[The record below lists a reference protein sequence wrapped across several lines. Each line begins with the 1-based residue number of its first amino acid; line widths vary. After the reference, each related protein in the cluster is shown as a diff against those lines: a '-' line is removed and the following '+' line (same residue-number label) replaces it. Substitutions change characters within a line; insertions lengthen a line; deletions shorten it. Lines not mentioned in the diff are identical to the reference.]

1 MTPIRLRR
9 PGRSLEGI
17 AFCLASH
24 TFPTIRLLEYFWIK
38 LGLSLHLLQMLFELV
53 IYGTGPWFQKRDSK
67 HGERRNCLGS
77 LLLHLVLL
85 EPLREQVG

>member
-1 MTPIRLRR
+1 
-9 PGRSLEGI
+9 
-17 AFCLASH
+17 
-24 TFPTIRLLEYFWIK
+24 
-38 LGLSLHLLQMLFELV
+38 MLFELV

-85 EPLREQVG
+85 EPLQNLEHVVHVLGVGKLRSVRIQNAKMANIHVP